1 MVISAV
7 AVLAVIAA
15 MMAMTQFER
24 QKVKAVEIFVEKGAT
39 LIRSIE
45 AGLRDAADEKA
56 RVFNIQKLLMA
67 TAQQPDIDYL
77 IVTDAQ
83 GSIVA
88 DSDPSMLGQRYGL
101 DLNIA
106 QIAQSKEIRWRQSVN
121 PEGAGTFEVY
131 RGLFPLYLESQPK
144 SADEKNKLVVY
155 VGFNMDKIEKAAALD
170 KRDTIIMAI
179 SQAPAWNTA
188 DGVLE
193 AGSWLRPADDGRLQD
208 RLFAGGDDL
217 GPGIAS
223 RAVGQGRHAAE
234 SAHAEL
240 RGLPPPLQRKTPPL
254 RQGSV
259 KLDYYADG
267 QRSPATRRP
276 ESDWLADPD
285 AEIDLTL
292 SCEQASEEAARCMS
306 CGLCFDCQQ
315 CFMYCNRSGFTRVA
329 EVRPGKYY
337 AFAFDACEGCGKC
350 IELCPCGYL
359 EAREALT

>member
-1 MVISAV
+1 VTLIYRRSESEMPATAHEVEDARREGV
-7 AVLAVIAA
+7 DFRFLAVPTRIIR
-15 MMAMTQFER
+15 EHGEIR
-24 QKVKAVEIFVEKGAT
+24 RVEIQGMRLGEPGSDGRRRPEAIPGQVET
-39 LIRSIE
+39 L
-45 AGLRDAADEKA
+45 AA
-56 RVFNIQKLLMA
+56 
-67 TAQQPDIDYL
+67 
-77 IVTDAQ
+77 
-83 GSIVA
+83 
-88 DSDPSMLGQRYGL
+88 
-101 DLNIA
+101 
-106 QIAQSKEIRWRQSVN
+106 
-121 PEGAGTFEVY
+121 
-131 RGLFPLYLESQPK
+131 
-144 SADEKNKLVVY
+144 
-155 VGFNMDKIEKAAALD
+155 
-170 KRDTIIMAI
+170 DTIIMAI

-193 AGSWLRPADDGRLQD
+193 PGSWLRPADDGRLQD

-223 RAVGQGRHAAE
+223 RAIGQGRFAAE

-240 RGLPPPLQRKTPPL
+240 RGLPAPQQPKTPPL
-254 RQGSV
+254 PQGSV

-315 CFMYCNRSGFTRVA
+315 CFMYCNRSGFTRVE
-329 EVRPGKYY
+329 EVHPGKYY
-337 AFAFDACEGCGKC
+337 ALALDACEGCGKC

-359 EAREALT
+359 QAREALT